1 MKAIDKKQHILK
13 TNSSEIRKTLL
24 SLDDVSPY
32 ITLNPNSITPVLLV
46 CDHASNRFPKS
57 LGTMGLDY
65 LDRLSHITVDIGS
78 RATTESLAR
87 QLNTTAILCQYSRL
101 IVDCNR
107 NISDNSAYLDKS
119 DGVDIPG
126 NQNLNDNEK
135 EIRES
140 EIYWPYHNAIDTQI
154 SRLKRQKVSPI
165 IISIHS
171 FTPFFAG
178 NKRSTELGILWDSDN
193 RLPDIFFSY
202 LNKNYKHLNVGNNK
216 PYTGRMKN
224 DSLYRHGTKQGLA
237 NILIEIRQDL
247 IIDSA
252 KQKEFSKIIAKPLLE
267 NKSNDHLFK
276 KKFFKSLAK

>member
-1 MKAIDKKQHILK
+1 MINTINEDKESNFLI
-13 TNSSEIRKTLL
+13 I
-24 SLDDVSPY
+24 
-32 ITLNPNSITPVLLV
+32 
-46 CDHASNRFPKS
+46 CDHASNRIPNEYKR
-57 LGTMGLDY
+57 LGLNEEILTT
-65 LDRLSHITVDIGS
+65 HIAYDIGVKET
-78 RATTESLAR
+78 ATYIAKYLECPLVMSDF
-87 QLNTTAILCQYSRL
+87 SRL
-101 IVDCNR
+101 LIDANR
-107 NISDNSAYLDKS
+107 GIDDPTLIMKISDGEIIKGNKS
-119 DGVDIPG
+119 ISFLI
-126 NQNLNDNEK
+126 NCSEK
-135 EIRES
+135 KHRINT
-140 EIYWPYHNAIDTQI
+140 YYNAYHNKISDIIDR
-154 SRLKRQKVSPI
+154 SLKKNIFPA

-247 IIDSA
+247 INDSA

-267 NKSNDHLFK
+267 NKSNDHLFR

>member
-1 MKAIDKKQHILK
+1 MKAIDKKKHILK

-126 NQNLNDNEK
+126 NQNLNNKEK

-171 FTPFFAG
+171 FTPVFNG
-178 NKRSTELGILWDSDN
+178 NKREWEVGVLWDKDPTTA
-193 RLPDIFFSY
+193 RIFI
-202 LNKNYKHLNVGNNK
+202 NKLTEAGFLVGDNK
-216 PYTGRMKN
+216 PYSGKDPEDFTL
-224 DSLYRHGTKQGLA
+224 DYHAEIIGLPHVG
-237 NILIEIRQDL
+237 IEIRQDL
-247 IIDSA
+247 INNDDGVMRISNTL
-252 KQKEFSKIIAKPLLE
+252 QKVISSLVLT
-267 NKSNDHLFK
+267 NKSNNIQIK
-276 KKFFKSLAK
+276 KPLR